1 MIENIFRKNIVV
13 FLIAISF
20 LISGCNTDDQDN
32 NPDDQNNTEDSTKQI
47 VTPAIIGFVPFEIAE
62 SSGIAMTTGT
72 KIWSHNDSGGKNELY
87 SFEFK
92 GNILRTITISNATN
106 IDWEDLAVDNK
117 KRIYI
122 GDFGN
127 NNNIRKDLV
136 IYRIPDPESFL
147 ENSVE
152 AEAIHF
158 SFEDQASF
166 PPDASQRNFDV
177 EALVWKSDSLYMFTK
192 DRSTPITGY
201 TKLYKIAA
209 SPGTQVARLA
219 GKYYLGNTTTSAR
232 VTSADIDPESGDLAL
247 LTQDKLVVFRNYAG
261 NNFFSGKT
269 TEYTFAPVPGQVEA
283 IFFAGRKKVY
293 MTEEI
298 SSSNPGNLYEVTLMK

>member
-1 MIENIFRKNIVV
+1 MFGYEILRKLIFLLIPFCFLFVACNDGSNIP
-13 FLIAISF
+13 
-20 LISGCNTDDQDN
+20 
-32 NPDDQNNTEDSTKQI
+32 PDDQNPTEDSTKLQ
-47 VTPAIIGFVPFEIAE
+47 VSPSIIGYVPIEIAE
-62 SSGIAMTTGT
+62 SSGIAMTTST

-87 SFEFK
+87 CFDFK

-106 IDWEDLAVDNK
+106 IDWEDMTVDDK

-127 NNNIRKDLV
+127 NNNTRKDLV
-136 IYRIPDPESFL
+136 IYRIPDPESFST
-147 ENSVE
+147 NSVE
-152 AEAIHF
+152 AEAIQF
-158 SFEDQASF
+158 VFEDQSSF

-177 EALVWKSDSLYMFTK
+177 EALVWKGDSLFMFTK

-209 SPGTQVARLA
+209 NPGVQVAKLA

-247 LTQDKLVVFRNYAG
+247 LTQERLIVFRNYTG
-261 NNFFSGKT
+261 NYFFNGKT
-269 TEYTFAPVPGQVEA
+269 TEYTFVPVPGQVEA
-283 IFFAGRKKVY
+283 INYAGNKKVY

-298 SSSNPGNLYEVTLMK
+298 SSSNPGNLYQVTLIK

>member
-1 MIENIFRKNIVV
+1 MIGKFFILKNL
-13 FLIAISF
+13 FLLIAFSF
-20 LISGCNTDDQDN
+20 IILGCNTDDPN
-32 NPDDQNNTEDSTKQI
+32 KNPDDQNNNEDSTKQI
-47 VTPAIIGFVPFEIAE
+47 VAPAIIGFVPFEIAE
-62 SSGIAMTTGT
+62 SSGIAMTTST

-87 SFEFK
+87 SFDFK
-92 GNILRTITISNATN
+92 GNIVRTITISNATN
-106 IDWEDLAVDNK
+106 IDWEDLTVDNK

-136 IYRIPDPESFL
+136 IYRIPDPESFSA
-147 ENSVE
+147 NSVE
-152 AEAIHF
+152 AETLHF
-158 SFEDQASF
+158 SFEDQTSF

-177 EALVWKSDSLYMFTK
+177 EAMVWKNDSLFMFTK

-209 SPGTQVARLA
+209 TPGTQVARLA

-232 VTSADIDPESGDLAL
+232 VTSADIDPESGDIAL
-247 LTQDKLVVFRNYAG
+247 LTQDRLVVFRNYSG

-269 TEYTFAPVPGQVEA
+269 TEYNFAPVPEQVEA
-283 IFFAGRKKVY
+283 VFFAGRKKVY

-298 SSSNPGNLYEVTLMK
+298 SSSNPGNLYEVTLLK